1 MPGELADIAAEIE
14 TLRLADV
21 EARRQY
27 AAYQRDIR
35 NLADLSDGLLIAIA
49 GRRDTTDQLLDEWLA
64 LRAAETV
71 AEALVDERPR
81 AMPGGRMA

>member
-1 MPGELADIAAEIE
+1 MTHRELADVAAEIE

-35 NLADLSDGLLIAIA
+35 NLADLSDGLLIAITQ
-49 GRRDTTDQLLDEWLA
+49 RRDTTDGLLDEWLA
-64 LRAAETV
+64 LRDAQAV
-71 AEALVDERPR
+71 AEVMVD
-81 AMPGGRMA
+81 G